1 MHADFLGFY
10 LDFGGFAP
18 ADQDQLPQDVWGTE
32 NERDVFI
39 FCLEISSP
47 KAKKSADIF
56 AVLGNDAGVFCA
68 FKRNTHF

>member
-1 MHADFLGFY
+1 VRADFLGFY
-10 LDFGGFAP
+10 MDFGGFAP

-47 KAKKSADIF
+47 KAKKRADIF